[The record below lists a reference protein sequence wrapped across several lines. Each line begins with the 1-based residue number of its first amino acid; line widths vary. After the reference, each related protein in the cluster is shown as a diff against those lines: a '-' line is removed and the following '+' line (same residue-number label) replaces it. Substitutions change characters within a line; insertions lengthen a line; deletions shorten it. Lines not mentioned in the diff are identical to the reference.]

1 MLEDQKFEDR
11 QEKEEARK
19 QEEARRKAEEQKRRE
34 EERKK
39 KEEKGPTLVD
49 AVIAAMGVGLVA
61 RLTEL
66 SIELRGESRTPW
78 ISGKVDGEPVLA
90 ERVSMQEYNDYRS
103 GKLPIEKIGMDHFQ
117 DYLNMEP
124 EQDVSQG
131 MHR

>member
-1 MLEDQKFEDR
+1 M
-11 QEKEEARK
+11 
-19 QEEARRKAEEQKRRE
+19 
-34 EERKK
+34 
-39 KEEKGPTLVD
+39 VD
-49 AVIAAMGVGLVA
+49 AVIATMGIGLVA
-61 RLTEL
+61 RLSEL

-103 GKLPIEKIGMDHFQ
+103 GKLPIDKIGLEHFQ